1 MKDYQELY
9 ETHYKGLF
17 KYLLYL
23 TGDYSLAEELLQET
37 FFQAFT
43 SLDSFKGEST
53 VKTWLYQIAK
63 YVFYKE
69 MKKRRLYK
77 LPIDEFNDILPDYI
91 TPDKELEKKE
101 NNELLLASLQEL
113 SEPYKQVIILR
124 IFSELTF
131 REIGKVHLK
140 TENWARVT
148 FHRGKTQLFKIM
160 KKRGNEIED
169 NM

>member
-1 MKDYQELY
+1 M
-9 ETHYKGLF
+9 
-17 KYLLYL
+17 
-23 TGDYSLAEELLQET
+23 LQET

-43 SLDSFKGEST
+43 SLNAFKGEST

-69 MKKRRLYK
+69 IKKRRLNK
-77 LPIDEFNDILPDYI
+77 LPLDEFSDVLPDYI

-101 NNELLLASLQEL
+101 KNEFLLASLQEL
-113 SEPYKQVIILR
+113 PEPYKQVIILR
-124 IFSELTF
+124 IYSELTF
-131 REIGKVHLK
+131 REIGKVHSK

-148 FHRGKTQLFKIM
+148 FHRGKTQLMKIM
-160 KKRGNEIED
+160 KQRGLEIED